1 MMKRFLCII
10 TLFISVL
17 PLFSVD
23 LSDFYSALS
32 SLGSDSFFSDE
43 NTGLTAFPT
52 LMIPSGGLYEG
63 MGTAYTAVSSDISFM
78 ESNPAGSAV
87 LPYTELALN
96 HNNWIADS
104 NMEGVVYTTRFNNL
118 GVGIGGKFLYVPF
131 TGYNRWGEELSS
143 SYYSETVATM
153 NVSYNFFSSYYF
165 YGLSVGANIKAAYRN
180 IPAVVYQNHVVENQ
194 SVFTLMADAG
204 FLTRFNFAKFY
215 ASRDR
220 NFSLGGVIKNIGLD
234 AMGEPLPSVATA
246 GIAYSA
252 IRPLLISFDF
262 NYPFSLSLPQEQWE
276 KWNIATGMNL
286 NLTDFY
292 SLHSGFSYRG
302 SNPRFT
308 IGAQLILDKITFN
321 TNYTLDMTTQ
331 LTSPDRFTIQM
342 KLNLGDRGRFSQASK
357 VDSYYLAGL
366 EEYAKGNLN
375 KAISYWNAALNIDPT
390 FQPARETLLVA
401 QKALNLQKEM
411 EAINQVEK

>member
-1 MMKRFLCII
+1 MMKRFLYII
-10 TLFISVL
+10 AFLITAGSLSA
-17 PLFSVD
+17 VD
-23 LSDFYSALS
+23 LSGFYGGFSTF
-32 SLGSDSFFSDE
+32 GSDSIFSDE
-43 NTGLTAFPT
+43 NTGLTVFPT
-52 LMIPSGGLYEG
+52 LLIPSGGLYEG
-63 MGTAYTAVSSDISFM
+63 MGTAFTAVSSDVSFI

-104 NMEGVVYTTRFNNL
+104 NVEGVVYTTRFNNL

-131 TGYNRWGEELSS
+131 IGYNRWGEELSS
-143 SYYSETVATM
+143 SYYSETIATM

-165 YGLSVGANIKAAYRN
+165 YGLSLGANIKAAYRN
-180 IPAVVYQNHVVENQ
+180 IPSVVYQNHVVENQ

-215 ASRDR
+215 ASRER
-220 NFSLGGVIKNIGLD
+220 NFSFGGVVKNVGID
-234 AMGEPLPSVATA
+234 AMGEPLPTIATV

-252 IRPLLISFDF
+252 IRPLLISVDF
-262 NYPFSLSLPQEQWE
+262 NYPFSLSAPKEEWE
-276 KWNIATGMNL
+276 KWNIASGMNL

-292 SLHSGFSYRG
+292 SIHSGFSYRG

-308 IGAQLILDKITFN
+308 IGTQIILDRITLN

-342 KLNLGDRGRFSQASK
+342 KLNLGDKGRFSAAAK
-357 VDSYYLAGL
+357 VDSFYLAGL
-366 EEYAKGNLN
+366 EEYAKGNYT
-375 KAISYWNAALNIDPT
+375 KAISYWKAALNIDPT
-390 FQPARETLLVA
+390 FQPAKETLMVA
-401 QKALNLQKEM
+401 QEAISLQKEM